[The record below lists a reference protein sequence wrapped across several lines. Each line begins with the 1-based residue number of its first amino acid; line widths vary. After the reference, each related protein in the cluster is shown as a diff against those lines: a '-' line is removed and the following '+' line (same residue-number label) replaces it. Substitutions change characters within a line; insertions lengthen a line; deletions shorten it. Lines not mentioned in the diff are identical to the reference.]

1 MTSLSNIFLHAKC
14 CIFFKGVGEMGE
26 VRIPKERTV
35 IKMRTDKRSVEAK
48 EGGRQALLYR
58 VVPSNP
64 IRGGPQ
70 HHTLAG

>member
-1 MTSLSNIFLHAKC
+1 
-14 CIFFKGVGEMGE
+14 MGE

-58 VVPSNP
+58 VVPSNL

-70 HHTLAG
+70 YHTPAG